1 MSTQSLTAKYRPQRF
16 ADVAGQEAV
25 KSVLSR
31 ASMEGRIAP
40 AYLFSGT
47 RGVGKTTVARIF
59 AKAVNCE
66 TAPTAEPC
74 NECRHCKAITA
85 GAAVD
90 VVEIDAAS
98 NRGIDDARRLK
109 EDIGY
114 APIECRYKVFIVDEA
129 HMLTREAFNALLK
142 TLEEPPPH
150 ATFVLATT
158 EPHKFPATIVSRC
171 QHYVFKRL
179 PQKELEA
186 HLRGLLEREGAP
198 FEPAALTLLA
208 RRGAGSVRD
217 SMSLLSQA
225 LAMGGATLT
234 ASDVRE
240 VLGLAGRE
248 MLLEILTAVAAG
260 DCPAL
265 SRLLGQVLDQGLDLG
280 FFLRELAGTW
290 RDLFLLAQSQGQAL
304 DVLDMPA
311 EEARELAAFASRLN
325 LTHIHACWQLT
336 LEGQR
341 RVLHSLE
348 PAQALELLL
357 FNMACLPRL
366 LDLDG
371 PGAAGAIKP
380 APGNAPGNASGNAS
394 GNTPGNTPGGAPSGP
409 PKASA
414 DGPGNT
420 PGHTP
425 GNAPQNPGGA
435 GPGSGAGL
443 SPHAPV
449 AKAMPASSRAPTS
462 ASSREPAAARRAAPD
477 EAPPWEDGDPGPCA
491 DATPPWGEAAPRDPE
506 PPCAAKAAP
515 PAPKAEERASPEP
528 VAAPSGNPPPPPGP
542 RDFEAFR
549 AYVGTREN
557 GRALPPSFSLCA
569 GEYAEGGLTIV
580 CQNESHRGQMTQADN
595 LARIE
600 AAARDFFGPD
610 VAIGFSSV
618 RRAPEKSRRE
628 LLDEILANP
637 VVRRM
642 KDEFG
647 AVIMDFGPNP

>member
-25 KSVLSR
+25 KAVLSR
-31 ASMEGRIAP
+31 ASQEGRIAP

-74 NECRHCKAITA
+74 NECRHCRAITA

-158 EPHKFPATIVSRC
+158 EPHKFPATIISRC

-248 MLLEILTAVAAG
+248 MLLEILSAVAAG

-304 DVLDMPA
+304 DVLGMPA
-311 EEARELAAFASRLN
+311 EEARELAAFASRLS
-325 LTHIHACWQLT
+325 LAHIHACWQLT

-380 APGNAPGNASGNAS
+380 APGNMS
-394 GNTPGNTPGGAPSGP
+394 GNTPGGTAGGPAGGP
-409 PKASA
+409 T
-414 DGPGNT
+414 NE
-420 PGHTP
+420 P
-425 GNAPQNPGGA
+425 GNAPQSPSGAKQGG
-435 GPGSGAGL
+435 GAGL
-443 SPHAPV
+443 SPQTPV
-449 AKAMPASSRAPTS
+449 AKAMPAAAREPTPAP
-462 ASSREPAAARRAAPD
+462 SREPAARRAAPD

-491 DATPPWGEAAPRDPE
+491 DETPPWAETAPRDPE
-506 PPCAAKAAP
+506 PPRMEETP
-515 PAPKAEERASPEP
+515 PPPPEP
-528 VAAPSGNPPPPPGP
+528 QMKANPEPAAAPSGNPPPPPGP
-542 RDFEAFR
+542 RDFETFR

-557 GRALPPSFSLCA
+557 GRALPPSFSLCT
-569 GEYAEGGLTIV
+569 GEYAGGGLTIV
-580 CQNESHRGQMTQADN
+580 CQNDSHRGQMTQADN

-610 VAIGFSSV
+610 VTIGFSSA

-647 AVIMDFGPNP
+647 AVIMDFGPKH

>member
-25 KSVLSR
+25 KAVLSR
-31 ASMEGRIAP
+31 ASQEGRIAP

-74 NECRHCKAITA
+74 NECRHCRAITA

-158 EPHKFPATIVSRC
+158 EPHKFPATIISRC

-248 MLLEILTAVAAG
+248 MLLEILSAVAAG

-304 DVLDMPA
+304 EVLDMPA
-311 EEARELAAFASRLN
+311 EEARELAGFASRLS
-325 LTHIHACWQLT
+325 LAHIHACWQLT

-371 PGAAGAIKP
+371 PGATGAVTP
-380 APGNAPGNASGNAS
+380 ASGNVS
-394 GNTPGNTPGGAPSGP
+394 GNTPGNTPGGAASAP
-409 PKASA
+409 PKSSAS
-414 DGPGNT
+414 G
-420 PGHTP
+420 P
-425 GNAPQNPGGA
+425 GNAPQSP
-435 GPGSGAGL
+435 SGAKQGGEV
-443 SPHAPV
+443 APPPQAPT
-449 AKAMPASSRAPTS
+449 AKAMPAAPREPAP
-462 ASSREPAAARRAAPD
+462 ASSREPARRASQD

-491 DATPPWGEAAPRDPE
+491 DATPPWAETAPRDPE
-506 PPCAAKAAP
+506 PPRTAEAAS
-515 PAPKAEERASPEP
+515 PAPKAEEKASPEP
-528 VAAPSGNPPPPPGP
+528 VAAPRGNPPPPPGP

-557 GRALPPSFSLCA
+557 GRALPPSFSLCT
-569 GEYAEGGLTIV
+569 GEYAGGGLTVV
-580 CQNESHRGQMTQADN
+580 CQNDSHRSQMTQADN
-595 LARIE
+595 LARIT

-610 VAIGFSSV
+610 VTIGFSSV

-628 LLDEILANP
+628 MLDEILANP

-647 AVIMDFGPNP
+647 AVIMDFGPKH